1 MARYRCFDADGHVF
15 EREEEIFEYLRPPF
29 QGHRELLRRDMF
41 PPRDLWNRTALSLA
55 GGYRE
60 GSTSGRQGDGGEQA
74 TVEQWL
80 EMLDRLDLEGTVVY
94 ATSAQGASRVRQREW
109 ALALCQAYN
118 DWLYDRYLSKTP
130 RIKGMAVIPAQFPE
144 DAAAELRRAV
154 NELGMV
160 GGIIAAAGRVALGD
174 PMYDPIYQTAQELD
188 TVVAIHAGGPG
199 NRLEMLDRAIEQ
211 RCLGH
216 PTSLMIEM
224 VSMMFGGVFDRFPQ
238 TRFSFMEGGIAW
250 ALFTLERMQEAY
262 EQWAVQA
269 PELKRAPKE
278 HLTSGRIYFHCEA
291 DEEILPYAVQVLGDH
306 TLLYAS
312 DYPHIAPA
320 KIQHHLVEFQA
331 RTDLSEE
338 SKQRILGDNA
348 RQLYKIGELAAAP
361 A

>member
-1 MARYRCFDADGHVF
+1 MKDLLVVDADGHVRDY
-15 EREEEIFEYLRPPF
+15 ENELKRYLAPQWAR
-29 QGHRELLRRDMF
+29 RSLLFAKDAHD
-41 PPRDLWNRTALSLA
+41 RDLGGQLGKRDVTVQTMLQDMDVEGIDTSILYPTNALFI
-55 GGYRE
+55 GEVRE
-60 GSTSGRQGDGGEQA
+60 RD
-74 TVEQWL
+74 
-80 EMLDRLDLEGTVVY
+80 Y
-94 ATSAQGASRVRQREW
+94 AA
-109 ALALCQAYN
+109 ALCQAYN

-130 RIKGMAVIPAQFPE
+130 RVKGMAVIPAQFPE

-174 PMYDPIYQTAQELD
+174 PMYDPIYKAAEELD

-224 VSMMFGGVFDRFPQ
+224 TSMMFGGVFDRFPR

-262 EQWAVQA
+262 EQWGVQA
-269 PELKRAPKE
+269 PELKHAPKE

-291 DEEILPYAVQVLGDH
+291 GEEILPYAVQVLGDR

-312 DYPHIAPA
+312 DYPHIAPS
-320 KIQHHLVEFQA
+320 KIQHHLEEFQA